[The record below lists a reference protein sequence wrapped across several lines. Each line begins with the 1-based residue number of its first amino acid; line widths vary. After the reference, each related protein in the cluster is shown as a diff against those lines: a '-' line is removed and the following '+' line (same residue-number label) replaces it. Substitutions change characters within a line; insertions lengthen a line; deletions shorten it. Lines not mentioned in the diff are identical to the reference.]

1 MDALPDDIVLYTV
14 QNLPK
19 PDRWLLPLVSRRFRR
34 LFPCPVPATPQRDIR
49 VLDHNLEKAIKGG
62 GLATVRMLAGRHS
75 CVWSEGVEMAAALG
89 DLEMVKLLVSIEKAK
104 QAKDNKTAIVAALSN
119 GHVKIADFLWT
130 STAAKSDYIFLMAA
144 ANSGSRAALAW
155 VWSYLPIPISIGK
168 SVPVL
173 LQTLARVG
181 DLPSVEFFL
190 DRIMSTTLLLK
201 HWVEFQNFKFG
212 STNVGVLR
220 LIDERLGILA
230 DPCEIVRMPNHH
242 EALAHLEKTLGRNFM
257 ARLLSVP
264 AHLTWD
270 YHGYLRSTGRGDLV
284 EIDIEKCLRC
294 LCNFNSNLEQARRVE
309 IITKELHA
317 DPARLHDILSK
328 LQNYYTAQH
337 ILAML
342 AVGGRCDIW
351 TFYNACKHN
360 TVDVARLVWQNMD
373 GQEREKVSL
382 KWQQRNQ
389 FYRVTDSSMLAFF
402 QDEVGI
408 ELLSYE
414 VSVRKE
420 TMTFVY
426 SKKIFDNGFFT
437 AWQILQ
443 AAIMF
448 QHADIV
454 EHFAPLC
461 TTTQLEEACK
471 RAMTYPAPEIV
482 SILRRCISTRGHPW
496 LRWLRRLI

>member
-1 MDALPDDIVLYTV
+1 
-14 QNLPK
+14 
-19 PDRWLLPLVSRRFRR
+19 
-34 LFPCPVPATPQRDIR
+34 
-49 VLDHNLEKAIKGG
+49 LDHNLEKAIKGG

-75 CVWSEGVEMAAALG
+75 CVWSEGVEMAAARG
-89 DLEMVKLLVSIEKAK
+89 DLEMVKLLVSFEKQAK
-104 QAKDNKTAIVAALSN
+104 QAKENKTAIVAALSN
-119 GHVKIADFLWT
+119 GHIKIADFLWT
-130 STAAKSDYIFLMAA
+130 TAAKSDYIFLMAA

-155 VWSYLPIPISIGK
+155 VWSYLPVPISIGK
-168 SVPVL
+168 SVPAL

-220 LIDERLGILA
+220 LIDKRLGILA
-230 DPCEIVRMPNHH
+230 DPCEIVKMPNHH
-242 EALAHLEKTLGRNFM
+242 EALAHLEKTLGQNFM

-284 EIDIEKCLRC
+284 EIDIEKCLQC
-294 LCNFNSNLEQARRVE
+294 LCTYANLEQAKRVK
-309 IITKELHA
+309 IIFDELHA
-317 DPARLHDILSK
+317 DPARLHDIFSK
-328 LQNYYTAQH
+328 LHNFASMQRLFVKFLKPSTFQIAIWPEDTAQH

-342 AVGGRCDIW
+342 AAGGRCDIW

-360 TVDVARLVWQNMD
+360 TVEVARLVWQNMD
-373 GQEREKVSL
+373 GKEREKVSL
-382 KWQQRNQ
+382 KWQRNQ
-389 FYRVTDSSMLAFF
+389 FYQVTDSSMLAFL

-420 TMTFVY
+420 TMTFTY
-426 SKKIFDNGFFT
+426 SKKVFDNGFFT
-437 AWQILQ
+437 AWKILQ

-454 EHFAPLC
+454 QHFAPMC

-496 LRWLRRLI
+496 LRWWLWRFI